1 MYFRAMLLPTLFTV
15 PALIILIA
23 LGSWQ
28 LQRLTWKTGLIAELE
43 AAATAPPIRL
53 DELGPPQENR
63 FRRVQLIGSFD
74 HNAEIFLTGRTYEGN
89 AGFHVVTPFSDESG
103 LQILVNRGWVSEEYR
118 PQEKRAFSLTPGET
132 ELEAIIRLPQKR
144 GYFVPENEPER
155 GFWFTLI
162 PQEIAAF
169 QGRPAMQTGY
179 YADAIRVGEVITLPI
194 AARVRIDLPNA
205 HLNYALT
212 WFGLALSLLGVY
224 IAFHHAQGRLGFG
237 RPPAATQSK
246 RK

>member
-15 PALIILIA
+15 PALITLLA

-28 LQRLTWKTGLIAELE
+28 LQRLSWKTDLIAELE
-43 AAATAPPIRL
+43 TAATAPPIRL
-53 DELGPPQENR
+53 EEVGPPQQNR
-63 FRRVQLIGSFD
+63 FRRVQLVGRFD
-74 HNAEIFLTGRTYEGN
+74 HGAEIFLTGRTYEGN
-89 AGFHVVTPFSDESG
+89 AGFHVVTPFIDTSG
-103 LQILVNRGWVSEEYR
+103 MQILVNRGWVSEEYR
-118 PQEKRAFSLTPGET
+118 PQEKRVFSLTPGET
-132 ELEAIIRLPQKR
+132 ELQAIIRLPQKR
-144 GYFVPENEPER
+144 GYFVPENDPQK

-162 PQEIAAF
+162 PAEIATF
-169 QGRPAMQTGY
+169 LGREAVQTGY
-179 YADAIRVGEVITLPI
+179 YADAVRVGEVITLPI

-237 RPPAATQSK
+237 RPPAAPQTKQK
-246 RK
+246 

>member
-28 LQRLTWKTGLIAELE
+28 LQRLTWKTGLVAELQR
-43 AAATAPPIRL
+43 AATASPIRL
-53 DELGPPQENR
+53 QELGPPQENR
-63 FRRVQLIGSFD
+63 FRRVQLVGRFD
-74 HNAEIFLTGRTYEGN
+74 HRAEIFLTGRTYEGN
-89 AGFHVVTPFSDESG
+89 AGFHVVTPFLDASG
-103 LQILVNRGWVSEEYR
+103 MQILVNRGWVSEEYR
-118 PQEKRAFSLTPGET
+118 PQEKRAFSLTEGDT

-144 GYFVPENEPER
+144 GYFVPENEPQK

-162 PQEIAAF
+162 PAEIAAF
-169 QGRPAMQTGY
+169 LGREEMQTGY
-179 YADAIRVGEVITLPI
+179 YADAVRVGDVITLPI

-237 RPPAATQSK
+237 RPPAAKQTQQK
-246 RK
+246 